1 MKGMTEYA
9 YDRRISINAGIY
21 LEQETMKAIL
31 DLRFNPGEGVAYVQS
46 AAKGLSILCCQSRPN
61 NEMEELKEREIALNA
76 TENTRLFDE
85 YLKYVKGATR
95 QPANNFWDLKQNIA
109 AYMAL
114 LWVLFG
120 DQCDYYWNIYK
131 IHAIM
136 DLPEV
141 QQLHTKF
148 TPEIVRRITWAI
160 IDDGRSFFNTVLTQQ
175 DFNGRGVTVF
185 PHSFLSGVLKN
196 IRFCNPIQRGNFPNK
211 WLGQARNERTPAS
224 RGAQPATRG
233 TPLVEEGATVGE
245 TPGGAADK
253 VLKWAGVAIHKNG
266 HRRDLGAQHQEEAQG
281 GEVGGGAG
289 HPLHPTPGTQRLQR
303 S

>member
-9 YDRRISINAGIY
+9 YNHQISIDGGIY

-31 DLRFNPGEGVAYVQS
+31 DLRFNPGEGIAYVQS
-46 AAKGLSILCCQSRPN
+46 AAKGLLILCCQSRPN
-61 NEMEELKEREIALNA
+61 NETEEIKEQEIALNA

-85 YLKYVKGATR
+85 YLKYMKGATR

-109 AYMAL
+109 TYMTL

-120 DQCDYYWNIYK
+120 DQCDYYRNIYK

-141 QQLHTKF
+141 QQLRTKF

-160 IDDGRSFFNTVLTQQ
+160 IDNGRLLFNTVLMQQ
-175 DFNGRGVTVF
+175 DFDGRGVIMF
-185 PHSFLSGVLKN
+185 PQSFLSGVLEN
-196 IRFCNPIQRGNFPNK
+196 IRFCNPIQRGNFSHE

-224 RGAQPATRG
+224 RGAQPATGG
-233 TPLVEEGATVGE
+233 TRNFLS
-245 TPGGAADK
+245 GG
-253 VLKWAGVAIHKNG
+253 G
-266 HRRDLGAQHQEEAQG
+266 AQG
-281 GEVGGGAG
+281 GGNPRGG
-289 HPLHPTPGTQRLQR
+289 QRTR